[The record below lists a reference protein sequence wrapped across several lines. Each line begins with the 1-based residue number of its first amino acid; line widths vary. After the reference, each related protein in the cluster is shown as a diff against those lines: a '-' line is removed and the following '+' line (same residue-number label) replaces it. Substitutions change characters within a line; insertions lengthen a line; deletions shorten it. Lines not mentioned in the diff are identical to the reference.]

1 MKIKTYEI
9 EIASTTYRTY
19 YIDAESA
26 DEAQTRAFEEIDAE
40 WEISKA
46 WKQNAEVVFCEP
58 QGGTSHMDDD
68 EFGAYIRG
76 EADANLDNL
85 NKDL

>member
-1 MKIKTYEI
+1 MKTQWYEI

-19 YIDAESA
+19 QVKAESPDKANEIALAEMDA
-26 DEAQTRAFEEIDAE
+26 D

-46 WKQNAEVVFCEP
+46 WKQNAEVVYCQP
-58 QGGTSHMDDD
+58 QGGTSHMSDD

-76 EADANLDNL
+76 
-85 NKDL
+85 K